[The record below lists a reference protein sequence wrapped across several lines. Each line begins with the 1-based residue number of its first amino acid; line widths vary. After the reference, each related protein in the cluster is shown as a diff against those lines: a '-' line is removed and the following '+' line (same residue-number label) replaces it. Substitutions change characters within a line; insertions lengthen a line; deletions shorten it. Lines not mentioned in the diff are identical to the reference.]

1 MTKIELLNQ
10 ISSFI
15 DTFKLISSN
24 EDDYTCQVKMTAEIK
39 ELLTSWE
46 GEDLIL
52 TIDSLADSS
61 SPDAEKTVVGSDYQV
76 SISLVH
82 LRQDG
87 IEIYSNWAQFF
98 ENSKNKCVIPDSFYI
113 IHDKSKYT
121 GQTDELTGDLKH
133 YINTVSL
140 INILLEQADHTDT
153 VNGSNVPNVV
163 MLHKNRLE
171 IPCKYKLED
180 IQSGLDGITHI
191 SKWIK
196 DKAHKD
202 QRVSIF
208 KTALYDFLKSV
219 QKERRFEY
227 LITHFGEFSAQVIEN
242 YDLYV
247 SEFSFDDVRLE
258 YQEKKRDYMLK
269 INETF
274 SSIQTKALGI
284 PVSLA
289 FVAIRLSTSKTDSLT
304 EATNMLLFVAALV
317 YGVMM
322 WLLIQNQKHSL
333 KSIEIEYKGQ
343 INRLKKEYPDHHD
356 KIILEFEDLDKRC
369 RTQRFQLNVFL
380 VLIIGLVLISYI
392 HLDVSLDTYRDRI
405 FEWLLEVATKGWE
418 VIVAIIDNKSSS
430 IN

>member
-1 MTKIELLNQ
+1 
-10 ISSFI
+10 
-15 DTFKLISSN
+15 
-24 EDDYTCQVKMTAEIK
+24 
-39 ELLTSWE
+39 
-46 GEDLIL
+46 
-52 TIDSLADSS
+52 
-61 SPDAEKTVVGSDYQV
+61 
-76 SISLVH
+76 
-82 LRQDG
+82 
-87 IEIYSNWAQFF
+87 
-98 ENSKNKCVIPDSFYI
+98 
-113 IHDKSKYT
+113 
-121 GQTDELTGDLKH
+121 
-133 YINTVSL
+133 
-140 INILLEQADHTDT
+140 
-153 VNGSNVPNVV
+153 
-163 MLHKNRLE
+163 
-171 IPCKYKLED
+171 
-180 IQSGLDGITHI
+180 
-191 SKWIK
+191 
-196 DKAHKD
+196 
-202 QRVSIF
+202 F